1 MIKKYLSIA
10 GLLIFFSGFL
20 VACNL
25 QTNHGDSQ
33 PVSHAAFDAIL
44 KEYVTS
50 EGWVDYRGLLA
61 DRARL
66 DDYLDILSAHHPNK
80 ENWSRNER
88 LAYWINAYNAFTLQL
103 ILDHY
108 PVESIKDIKRGIPFV
123 NTVWDIKFINIE
135 GKEYDLNNIEHGII
149 RSEFNEPR
157 IHFAVNCASYSCPVL
172 QNFAYTAENLDR
184 QLDHAAKEF
193 INDAKRNRISE
204 NSLKL
209 SKILSWYGGD
219 FKKNG
224 KTVLDYVK
232 KYSEVNISADPDID
246 YLEYDWR
253 LNDKKLYD

>member
-1 MIKKYLSIA
+1 MSKKHLSIA

-25 QTNHGDSQ
+25 QTNHGDTQ

-44 KEYVTS
+44 KEYVTA
-50 EGWVDYRGLLA
+50 EGWVDYQGLLA
-61 DRARL
+61 DRTRL
-66 DDYLDILSAHHPNK
+66 DDYLNILSAHHPNK

-103 ILDHY
+103 ILDNY
-108 PVESIKDIKRGIPFV
+108 PVKSIKDIKKGIPFV
-123 NTVWDIKFINIE
+123 NTVWDIKFIKIE

-157 IHFAVNCASYSCPVL
+157 IHFAVNCASYSCPAL
-172 QNFAYTAENLDR
+172 QNFAFTANALDQ

-193 INDAKRNRISE
+193 INDPKRNKIGQ

-219 FKKNG
+219 FKQDGRNA
-224 KTVLDYVK
+224 LDYVRE
-232 KYSEVNISADPDID
+232 YSDVEISENPEVD
-246 YLEYDWR
+246 YLDYNWQ
-253 LNDKKLYD
+253 LNDKRLYN